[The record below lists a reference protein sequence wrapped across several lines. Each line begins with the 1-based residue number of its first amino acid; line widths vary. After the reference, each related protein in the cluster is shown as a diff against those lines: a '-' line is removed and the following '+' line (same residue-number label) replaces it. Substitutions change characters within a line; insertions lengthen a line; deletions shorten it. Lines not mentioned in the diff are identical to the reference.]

1 MAKPAKPA
9 KHAATSSKP
18 ASSGQGSGGRV
29 TPKGGAP
36 TRSASAKSKAARTNA
51 AKASSSRTTAP
62 VSSRYTP
69 PVPSEYKVS
78 PRWVPILMFTFL
90 GAGMVMIFC
99 NYLGLVP
106 GGTSNWYL
114 LGGLG
119 LILAGIITATQYH

>member
-1 MAKPAKPA
+1 MAKPAKR
-9 KHAATSSKP
+9 KVSGGR
-18 ASSGQGSGGRV
+18 ASSGTGSGGRV

-36 TRSASAKSKAARTNA
+36 AASSAAKSR
-51 AKASSSRTTAP
+51 AKANPKATSSRTTPPAT
-62 VSSRYTP
+62 SRYTP

-78 PRWVPILMFTFL
+78 PRWVPVLMFTLL
-90 GAGMVMIFC
+90 GAGMLMIFL

-119 LILAGIITATQYH
+119 LILGGIITATQYH

>member
-1 MAKPAKPA
+1 MPAMAKPAKR
-9 KHAATSSKP
+9 KV
-18 ASSGQGSGGRV
+18 SSGSGSGGRV
-29 TPKGGAP
+29 TPKGGASAAKS
-36 TRSASAKSKAARTNA
+36 SASGNPKAT
-51 AKASSSRTTAP
+51 SSRTTPSAT
-62 VSSRYTP
+62 SRYTP

-78 PRWVPILMFTFL
+78 PRWGPILMFSLL

-119 LILAGIITATQYH
+119 LILSGIITATQYH

>member
-1 MAKPAKPA
+1 MAKPAKR
-9 KHAATSSKP
+9 KVSGK
-18 ASSGQGSGGRV
+18 ASTGSGSGGRV

-36 TRSASAKSKAARTNA
+36 SKAAA
-51 AKASSSRTTAP
+51 AKSGRSGDPKASSSRTTPAP
-62 VSSRYTP
+62 TSRYTP

-78 PRWVPILMFTFL
+78 PRWVPILMFTLL
-90 GAGMVMIFC
+90 GLGMVMIFC

-119 LILAGIITATQYH
+119 LILGGIITATQYH